1 MKVGPGSGQKGSG
14 SAKTENHGSLKTEN
28 QGSGGTKN
36 HGSLKTENR
45 GSLKTENHESL
56 KTENQG
62 SGKPENKGSGKNLM
76 ERYSRCQTTMATFYF
91 LHCSTRKNIIFFRK
105 SELKIRIL
113 WEKTWQKR
121 LG

>member
-1 MKVGPGSGQKGSG
+1 MKKIIIRGLGE
-14 SAKTENHGSLKTEN
+14 TENPGLGKTEN
-28 QGSGGTKN
+28 QGLGKTEN
-36 HGSLKTENR
+36 QGSLKTENR
-45 GSLKTENHESL
+45 GSGG
-56 KTENQG
+56 TENQG
-62 SGKPENKGSGKNLM
+62 SWKNLT